1 MILLFSLIKSIFRVD
16 NHTKYAILQYPS
28 NERSNKDKRHQESTR
43 RMNHS
48 RDVVIVQK
56 CEICGEI
63 YPFAKE
69 DGHLLSCLN
78 CGSEKIEITQVEREQ
93 LEREDQKVMR
103 EDSHVR
109 EVEAAIKSN
118 KQQDKIKVCR
128 SKEAYDLFR
137 DLADT
142 AQEKLLVLHLAAD
155 DIVLCLQVAHIGPIN
170 SAFSNPADIL
180 RTTLLTGATSL
191 IVLHNHPSGS
201 PDPSAEDKKALQ
213 RIKEACELFQIQLR
227 DSIIIGKDKY
237 YSAADEGEI

>member
-1 MILLFSLIKSIFRVD
+1 
-16 NHTKYAILQYPS
+16 
-28 NERSNKDKRHQESTR
+28 
-43 RMNHS
+43 MNHP

-69 DGHLLSCLN
+69 DRRLLSCLN
-78 CGSEKIEITQVEREQ
+78 CGSEKIELTQVERKQ

-109 EVEAAIKSN
+109 EVEAVLKSH
-118 KQQDKIKVCR
+118 KQQDKIKVYH
-128 SKEAYDLFR
+128 SKEAYNLFCDLE
-137 DLADT
+137 DT

-155 DIVLCLQVAHIGPIN
+155 DTVLCLQVAHIGPIN

-201 PDPSAEDKKALQ
+201 PDPSAQDKKALQ
-213 RIKEACELFQIQLR
+213 RIKEACELLQIQLL
-227 DSIIIGKDKY
+227 DSIIIGKSSY
-237 YSAADEGEI
+237 YSAADAGEILGKEEKIR